1 MGLLILIPKGR
12 RGAEGDIVSRDLPSP
27 AKSSVTPHTLKRLA
41 TGAGS
46 ACYPQ
51 PNNPHQ
57 CSPGILSG
65 SWKCPAL
72 CPPACRSLGGWPS
85 AHPQALLHPPVNP
98 QKLQQWVHGLCPS
111 QLCQA
116 QGSRGHGWAGKHP
129 GAPHSPTTTG
139 GSFYCLTFLV
149 FSVRAEPIVLN
160 PPGSAG
166 QTSVAEPPASC
177 PHEQTPFVRGI

>member
-1 MGLLILIPKGR
+1 M
-12 RGAEGDIVSRDLPSP
+12 SRDLPSSP
-27 AKSSVTPHTLKRLA
+27 KASLTPCTFKRLA

-57 CSPGILSG
+57 CSPGVLPEC
-65 SWKCPAL
+65 WLCPAL
-72 CPPACRSLGGWPS
+72 CSPSPNLGGWPS
-85 AHPQALLHPPVNP
+85 AHAQAPLHPPVNP

-116 QGSRGHGWAGKHP
+116 QGSRGHGWAGKQP
-129 GAPHSPTTTG
+129 EAFCSPTTTG
-139 GSFYCLTFLV
+139 GSFYCLTFLI

-166 QTSVAEPPASC
+166 QTSVAEPLASC
-177 PHEQTPFVRGI
+177 PHEQAPFVRGI